1 MITIQLKARHLHFIH
16 GLLKDRSL
24 SEWGGFL
31 SRKTQAVENKTDEEL
46 CDMQTT
52 PYELISAYKIL
63 TIQPEGVTA
72 RINKEMDDL
81 LKQQLE
87 IKVPEEIASGVT
99 GPFGELPENA
109 YFQRIAESITI
120 IKQYNNTLLQ
130 DIINSGRQ

>member
-16 GLLKDRSL
+16 GLLKDKSL
-24 SEWGGFL
+24 SEWSGFL
-31 SRKTQAVENKTDEEL
+31 TRKLQAVENKTDEEL
-46 CDMQTT
+46 CDIQTT
-52 PYELISAYKIL
+52 PNELTTVYNIL
-63 TIQPEGVTA
+63 TTQPEGEAA

-87 IKVPEEIASGVT
+87 IKVPEEIASGIT

-120 IKQYNNTLLQ
+120 IKQHNNTLLQ
-130 DIINSGRQ
+130 NIINSGR